1 MFFDSFIDVSPDSE
15 LHANHRGQARNTAI
29 LSRRR
34 AAFRFVPLLQL
45 HDPTHQR
52 CSGTGGGWLIGS
64 IVTGVSRENGNS
76 RFQIPHSALDETPL
90 LTCRLLQKKQP
101 AKAAFC
107 IRKMPARSS
116 DGHVFAEVNV
126 LDSVQEFD
134 AFGHWALERFT
145 AGDEAGSAAAFVD
158 HRGPDGIGE
167 VAGAL

>member
-1 MFFDSFIDVSPDSE
+1 MDVSPDSE
-15 LHANHRGQARNTAI
+15 PRAKYRCQARNIAI

-34 AAFRFVPLLQL
+34 AAFRFVRPLQL

-52 CSGTGGGWLIGS
+52 CSGTGCGWLIGS
-64 IVTGVSRENGNS
+64 IVTGVSRGIGNS
-76 RFQIPHSALDETPL
+76 RFHIPHSALDETPL

-134 AFGHWALERFT
+134 AFGHWALERFA

-158 HRGPDGIGE
+158 DRGADGIGK